1 MKNIGQVHHPI
12 KFFSRVNFIQFKRI
26 KKESREFFSERGK
39 FTTPK
44 LIHKVHSFNPRKIH
58 SPAVP
63 LTRVLLNVAYLCAFK
78 YCVSSLLCRQTIHQQ
93 RLLVCRRFYEVTL
106 VAVRKCLVKCFMMR
120 VSSSRLFY
128 KTHRCQRPLKL
139 NFRLK
144 LKAAVADV
152 VPNRSCLPG
161 IRGDITRTSP
171 VLFEIH
177 R

>member
-1 MKNIGQVHHPI
+1 MGS
-12 KFFSRVNFIQFKRI
+12 FFSRTWQIHHSETHSQSAFVRPSKNPFPRCSIDARPPKRCVFM
-26 KKESREFFSERGK
+26 R
-39 FTTPK
+39 
-44 LIHKVHSFNPRKIH
+44 
-58 SPAVP
+58 
-63 LTRVLLNVAYLCAFK
+63 FK

-93 RLLVCRRFYEVTL
+93 RLLVCRRFYEVIL
-106 VAVRKCLVKCFMMR
+106 VAVRKSLVKCFMMR

-152 VPNRSCLPG
+152 VPNRSCQPG
-161 IRGDITRTSP
+161 IRGDISRGHHRFCSKFTGENYMLIRTCK
-171 VLFEIH
+171 F